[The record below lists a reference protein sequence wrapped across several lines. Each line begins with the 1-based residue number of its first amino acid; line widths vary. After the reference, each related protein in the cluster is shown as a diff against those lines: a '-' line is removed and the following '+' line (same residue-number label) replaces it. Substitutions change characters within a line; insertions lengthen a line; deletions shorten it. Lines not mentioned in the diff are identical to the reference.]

1 MEDKLTRDTNN
12 RIIGGVA
19 AGLSKRFGMEVSIV
33 RILWATSCFF
43 NTFGAILYIIL
54 WVCIPKANVYAD
66 QLDEIESPSKRGGF
80 LNVIIILGVIFVVPT
95 IIALI
100 MLMFVFALCGYMN
113 SIGM

>member
-1 MEDKLTRDTNN
+1 MRKKLYRDPKHS
-12 RIIGGVA
+12 ILGGVA
-19 AGLSKRFGMEVSIV
+19 AGLSKRFGMGVSIV
-33 RILWATSCFF
+33 RILWAASCYF
-43 NTFGAILYIIL
+43 NSFGAILYIIL

-66 QLDEIESPSKRGGF
+66 QLDEIAAPSKRGGC
-80 LNVIIILGVIFVVPT
+80 LNVIIILGLIFVVPA